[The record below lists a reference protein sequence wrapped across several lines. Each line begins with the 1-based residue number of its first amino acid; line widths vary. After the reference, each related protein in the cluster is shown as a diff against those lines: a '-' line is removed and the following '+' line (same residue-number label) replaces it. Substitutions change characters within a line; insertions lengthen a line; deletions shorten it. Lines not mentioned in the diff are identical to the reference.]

1 MTMTIRFATMKKT
14 KTINMR
20 KLITLLFAWAAC
32 CAAWADDLTENL
44 KFGRP
49 TKAEMEL
56 TEYAP
61 EPDAV
66 ALVLCSLRDEH
77 YTFTDGAFQR
87 VVEHKVRIKVL
98 KSEGTDYANVSCL
111 YQSSKSNNFA
121 VKEYISGV
129 SATAYNLEGEKT
141 VATKM
146 KNDLVFRERV
156 NDDVMMLKFTI
167 PQVKVGT
174 VMEYTYTEHSDN
186 DLQIDDWYAQHEI
199 PVLYTRF
206 TLAVPECYVFAV
218 DNTGAFPLEAKT
230 SQGHMTLSLGG
241 AESTTFGTTTY
252 SFVGRSI
259 PSLRDDDNVW
269 CINDYRAKVAFEFE
283 RTVYPLD
290 TKSYTSTWE
299 QIAELLMKDTD
310 FGGRLSNTSPLK
322 DEMAALQLDTLATVD
337 EKVSAIFSLLM
348 SRVEWNGEYN
358 LFSTK
363 RASAVLKDGTGSN
376 ADINFL
382 LIAMLRSI
390 GIDACP
396 LVIRIRHHGHLP
408 LSHPSLKK
416 LDTFV
421 VAFSRTPSSAPSAG
435 SMPSTLISLLAAGN
449 DGWGVLDASSKS
461 GYIDAIPPQLM
472 PDRGLLVEKNVVGW
486 ADLTEKCSAR
496 EVTRIAAEVVPASDG
511 SCSIVGSRT
520 NHYFLESSLG
530 FKESRKDRTEAEA
543 VEQVAQDIEA
553 KVSDY
558 TITDTDAFTPS
569 ATESY
574 RFEKSVQSGDSIIYI
589 NPFVFQIWDENPYTN
604 ERRDVP
610 VERLCKFNQDYAVT
624 LTIPEGY
631 DVEELP
637 TAVNLKSPDNSIS
650 CKVLFSK
657 KGNVLNVAYRYQLRR
672 LLFLPDEY
680 ADLKQVYDFIYAKCN
695 EMIAIKKL

>member
-1 MTMTIRFATMKKT
+1 MNNKTMK
-14 KTINMR
+14 
-20 KLITLLFAWAAC
+20 LIAIVIAMMMSG
-32 CAAWADDLTENL
+32 AAWADELTENL

-61 EPDAV
+61 EPDAA
-66 ALVLCSLRDEH
+66 ALVLCDLRDER
-77 YTFTDGAFQR
+77 YTFTDGEFKR

-111 YQSSKSNNFA
+111 YQSNKSNNFA

-129 SATAYNLEGEKT
+129 SATAYNLEGGKT

-174 VMEYTYTEHSDN
+174 VMEYAYTEHSDN
-186 DLQIDDWYAQHEI
+186 DLQIDDWYAQGEI

-206 TLAVPECYVFAV
+206 TLAVPECYVFSI

-252 SFVGRSI
+252 SFIGRNV

-269 CINDYRAKVAFEFE
+269 CINDYRAKVSFEFE

-299 QIAELLMKDTD
+299 QIAELLMKDSD

-337 EKVSAIFSLLM
+337 EKVGAIFSLLM
-348 SRVEWNGEYN
+348 SRVEWNGEYS

-363 RASAVLKDGTGSN
+363 RASTVLKDGTGSN

-382 LIAMLRSI
+382 LIAMLRSA

-396 LVIRIRHHGHLP
+396 IVIRQRHHGHLP

-421 VAFSRTPSSAPSAG
+421 VAFSRTPSTDPSAG
-435 SMPSTLISLLAAGN
+435 SMPYTLISLLAAGN
-449 DGWGVLDASSKS
+449 DGWGVLDASSKN
-461 GYIDAIPPQLM
+461 GYIDAISPQLM
-472 PDRGLLVEKNVVGW
+472 PDRGLLVEKNVIGW
-486 ADLTEKCSAR
+486 ADLTEKCSGR
-496 EVTRIAAEVVPASDG
+496 DVTRIAAEVVPSADG
-511 SCSIVGSRT
+511 TCSIVGTRT
-520 NHYFLESSLG
+520 NHYYQMSSLG
-530 FKESRKDRTEAEA
+530 FKEGMKDRTEAEA
-543 VEQVAQDIEA
+543 AEQVAKDVEA

-558 TITDTDAFTPS
+558 TATDVEAFTPL

-574 RFEKSVQSGDSIIYI
+574 GFKKSVQSGDDIIYI

-604 ERRDVP
+604 ERREVP
-610 VERLCKFNQDYAVT
+610 VERLCKYTEDYAVT
-624 LTIPEGY
+624 LTIPDGY

-637 TAVNLKSPDNSIS
+637 LALNLKSPDNSIT
-650 CKVLFSK
+650 CRVLFAK
-657 KGNVLNVAYRYQLRR
+657 EGNVLNVSYRYQLRR
-672 LLFLPDEY
+672 LLFLPGEY
-680 ADLKQVYDFIYAKCN
+680 ADLKQIYDLIYAKTG

>member
-1 MTMTIRFATMKKT
+1 M
-14 KTINMR
+14 
-20 KLITLLFAWAAC
+20 KLIVLFIALMMSGS
-32 CAAWADDLTENL
+32 AWADDITENL
-44 KFGRP
+44 KFGHP

-56 TEYAP
+56 AVYAP
-61 EPDAV
+61 EPEAEAV
-66 ALVLCSLRDEH
+66 VLCSLRDER
-77 YTFTDGAFQR
+77 YTFSDGGFQR

-98 KSEGTDYANVSCL
+98 KEGGVDYANVSCL
-111 YQSSKSNNFA
+111 YASSKSNNLKF
-121 VKEYISGV
+121 KEYITGV
-129 SATAYNLEGEKT
+129 AATVYNLEGDKT

-156 NDDVMMLKFTI
+156 DDDVMMLKFTI

-174 VMEYTYTEHSDN
+174 VMEYSYTVHSDN
-186 DLQIDDWYAQHEI
+186 DLQIDDWYAQGDL
-199 PVLYTRF
+199 PVVYTRF

-241 AESTTFGTTTY
+241 AESTKFGTTTY
-252 SFVGRSI
+252 SFVGRNV
-259 PSLRDDDNVW
+259 PSLRDDDHVW
-269 CINDYRAKVAFEFE
+269 CINDYRSKVSFEFE

-299 QIAELLMKDTD
+299 QITELLMKDSD
-310 FGGRLSNTSPLK
+310 FGGRLSSTSPLK
-322 DEMAALQLDTLATVD
+322 DEMAALQLDTLATID
-337 EKVSAIFSLLM
+337 EKAAAIFGLLM
-348 SRVEWNGEYN
+348 SRVEWNGEYR

-382 LIAMLRSI
+382 LIAMLRSA

-396 LVIRIRHHGHLP
+396 LLIRMRHHGHLP

-421 VAFSRTPSSAPSAG
+421 VAFSRTSSESSSAS
-435 SMPSTLISLLAAGN
+435 STSTSLLPLLAEWT
-449 DGWGVLDASSKS
+449 DDWGLLDASAKN
-461 GYIDAIPPQLM
+461 GYIDALPPQLM
-472 PDRGLLVEKNVVGW
+472 PDRGLLMEKYVQAW
-486 ADLTEKCSAR
+486 ADLTEKCSGR
-496 EVTRIAAEVVPASDG
+496 EVTRIAAEIVPSSDG
-511 SCSIVGSRT
+511 SCSIVGTRT
-520 NHYFLESSLG
+520 NHYFQTSSLG
-530 FKESRKDRTEAEA
+530 FKESMKDRTETEA
-543 VEQVAQDIEA
+543 AEQVAQEIEA

-558 TITDTDAFTPS
+558 TITDADAFTSS

-574 RFEKSVQSGDSIIYI
+574 RFEKSVQSGADVIYI
-589 NPFVFQIWDENPYTN
+589 NPFVFKIWEENPYTN

-610 VERLCKFNQDYAVT
+610 VERLCKFTEDYAVT
-624 LTIPEGY
+624 LTLPDGY

-637 TAVNLKSPDNSIS
+637 TMLNLKSPDNSIS
-650 CKVLFSK
+650 CKVLFAK
-657 KGNVLNVAYRYQLRR
+657 EGNVLNISYRYLLRR

-680 ADLKQVYDFIYAKCN
+680 AHLKQIYDLIYAKTG
-695 EMIAIKKL
+695 EMIAIKKI

>member
-14 KTINMR
+14 KIINMR

-44 KFGRP
+44 KLGHP

-66 ALVLCSLRDEH
+66 ALVLCNLRDEH

-111 YQSSKSNNFA
+111 YQSSKNNNFA

-186 DLQIDDWYAQHEI
+186 DLQIDDWYAQREI

-206 TLAVPECYVFAV
+206 TLAVPECYVFAI

-252 SFVGRSI
+252 SFVGRNI

-269 CINDYRAKVAFEFE
+269 CINDYRAKVGFEFE

-299 QIAELLMKDTD
+299 QIAELLMKDSD
-310 FGGRLSNTSPLK
+310 FGGRLSSTTPLK

-337 EKVSAIFSLLM
+337 EKASAIFSLLM
-348 SRVEWNGEYN
+348 SRVKWNGEYS

-363 RASAVLKDGTGSN
+363 RASTVLKDGTGSN

-396 LVIRIRHHGHLP
+396 LVIRMRHHGHLP

-421 VAFSRTPSSAPSAG
+421 VAFARTASG
-435 SMPSTLISLLAAGN
+435 DWGLL
-449 DGWGVLDASSKS
+449 DSSSKS
-461 GYIDAIPPQLM
+461 GYIDALSPQLM
-472 PDRGLLVEKNVVGW
+472 PDRGLLVEKNAVGW
-486 ADLTEKCSAR
+486 IDLSEKCSAR
-496 EVTRIAAEVVPASDG
+496 EVTRIVAEVVPASDG
-511 SCSIVGSRT
+511 SCSVVGSRT

-530 FKESRKDRTEAEA
+530 FKESMKDRTEAEA
-543 VEQVAQDIEA
+543 VEQVAQEIEA

-574 RFEKSVQSGDSIIYI
+574 SFEKSVQRGDDVIYI
-589 NPFVFQIWDENPYTN
+589 NPFVFAIWDENPYTN

-610 VERLCKFNQDYAVT
+610 VERLCKFNEDYAVT
-624 LTIPEGY
+624 LTIPDGY

-657 KGNVLNVAYRYQLRR
+657 EDKVLNVSYRYQLRR

-680 ADLKQVYDFIYAKCN
+680 ADLKQIYDFIYAKTG